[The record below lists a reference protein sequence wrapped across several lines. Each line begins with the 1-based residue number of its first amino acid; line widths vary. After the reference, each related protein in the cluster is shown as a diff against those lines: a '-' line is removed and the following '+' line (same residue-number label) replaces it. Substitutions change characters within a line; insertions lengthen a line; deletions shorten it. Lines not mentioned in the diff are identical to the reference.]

1 MIQSYMGAL
10 PAVALVTMSLSVASA
25 QVSEVWSRS
34 YNGSGN
40 GFDQIYAMTIDGA
53 GNVYVTGSTY
63 SGGATGVDMAT
74 IKYNPDG
81 DSLWVRKY
89 NGPGNST
96 DIGRSIAVDADGSV
110 FVTGES
116 RSGSSSGTEDFLTIK
131 YLANGDTAWTR
142 RYDGL
147 GGLGDFPAGLAL
159 DDSGNVYVT
168 GGSNSGASGNDIIVV
183 KYNNDGVEQWVSR
196 FEGTAT
202 FGFSD
207 YSYGIAVD
215 PVTGNAHVVGHA
227 DNLNTFWDLTTLKYD
242 RYGTKVWHRTYAGPV
257 NNVSEKGEA
266 ITIDAAGNVY
276 ITGSSNG
283 TNSSTDI
290 VTIKYSADGTEQ
302 WTRRFD
308 RNQLI
313 DDPFAIAV
321 DPAGNVLVGGESG
334 NDYVLIKYSPSG
346 DSLWARWYNGT
357 ANLTDQVYAIAV
369 DGDGD
374 IYVTGRSGGNGSSYD
389 IVTIK
394 YTAAGDSVWGVRF
407 NGTGSFNDEATA
419 IKIDHLGHIYVAGMS
434 TGTGESGN
442 FHLVKYMESTP
453 TSVSDGRIA
462 GPSDFVLLQNY
473 PNPFNGI
480 TSFDIRLTQRGRI
493 DLKVFDSLGRVVA
506 TVVNGLHEAGVHR
519 FRWNSGDAP
528 SGTYWYRLIVGEK
541 SETRSMVLI
550 K

>member
-1 MIQSYMGAL
+1 MFQRRVQML
-10 PAVALVTMSLSVASA
+10 CAVLAMTLSAATA

-34 YNGSGN
+34 YNGVGN
-40 GFDQIYAMTIDGA
+40 GFDQIYAMTLDGA
-53 GNVYVTGSTY
+53 GNIYVTGS
-63 SGGATGVDMAT
+63 SFGGAGTGADIVT
-74 IKYNPDG
+74 IKYTPAG
-81 DSLWVRKY
+81 DSLWVKTY

-96 DIGRSIAVDADGSV
+96 DIGRSIAVDTAGNV

-116 RSGSSSGTEDFLTIK
+116 RNGPSSGSEDFVTIK

-147 GGLGDFPAGLAL
+147 GGLADFPAGLAI

-168 GGSNSGASGNDIIVV
+168 GGSNAGASGNDIVLV
-183 KYNNDGVEQWVSR
+183 KYDTDGVLQWVSR

-207 YSYGIAVD
+207 YSYGIAMN
-215 PVTGNAHVVGHA
+215 PATGDAHIVGHA

-242 RYGTKVWHRTYAGPV
+242 RFGTKAWHKTYAGPL

-276 ITGSSNG
+276 MTGSSNG
-283 TNSSTDI
+283 TNSMTDI

-302 WTRRFD
+302 WNHRFD
-308 RNQLI
+308 RNQLV

-321 DPAGNVLVGGESG
+321 DGAGNVLVGGESG

-357 ANLTDQVYAIAV
+357 ANQTDQVYAIAV
-369 DGDGD
+369 NGDGD
-374 IYVTGRSGGNGSSYD
+374 IYVTGRSGGAGTSYD

-394 YTAAGDSVWGVRF
+394 YTADGDSVWGVRF

-419 IKIDHLGHIYVAGMS
+419 IRIAPDGSIYVAGMS
-434 TGTGESGN
+434 TGSGESGN
-442 FHLVKYMESTP
+442 FHLVKYAESIT
-453 TSVSDGRIA
+453 VSA
-462 GPSDFVLLQNY
+462 GEVQDVHPSELALLQNY
-473 PNPFNGI
+473 PNPFNGM
-480 TSFDIRLTQRGRI
+480 TTFEVRLAQRGPME
-493 DLKVFDSLGRVVA
+493 LKVFDNLGREVA
-506 TVVNGLHEAGVHR
+506 TVANGVQEPGVHR
-519 FRWNSGDAP
+519 FLWNSGDAP
-528 SGTYWYRLIVGEK
+528 SGTYWCRLIAGGRT
-541 SETRSMVLI
+541 ETRAIVLM